1 MWHQNNFPFG
11 SLSKNIVRIEFNL
24 ILFYRCGGGGRAI
37 KSPFDPKDD
46 VTFLNST
53 PQQINAS
60 NINL

>member
-11 SLSKNIVRIEFNL
+11 SLSKQVHLYFSIGVGE
-24 ILFYRCGGGGRAI
+24 GGDTI

-46 VTFLNST
+46 VTILNST

-60 NINL
+60 KINL